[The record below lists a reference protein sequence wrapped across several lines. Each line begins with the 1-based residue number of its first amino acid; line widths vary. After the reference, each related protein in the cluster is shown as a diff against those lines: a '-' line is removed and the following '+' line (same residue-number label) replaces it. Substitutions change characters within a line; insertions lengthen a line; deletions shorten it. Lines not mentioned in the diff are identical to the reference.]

1 MARGR
6 PLTIELTERQTI
18 PVADGFLDLPGELR
32 AVGVALD
39 DFGVD
44 YSSYSYLR
52 RLRPDS
58 VKIDGSFVGSL
69 LADPHDQRRPCP

>member
-1 MARGR
+1 M
-6 PLTIELTERQTI
+6 
-18 PVADGFLDLPGELR
+18 ADGFLDLLGELR
-32 AVGVALD
+32 AAGVALD

-44 YSSYSYLR
+44 YSIYSYLR

-58 VKIDGSFVGSL
+58 VKIDGSFVGNL